1 MPCSDGGQGFDE
13 YAEGQR
19 RRADRTEAMLCAV
32 LSMLWKTQG
41 EVKFKELI
49 AQTNPTE
56 SGVSQWDIFHWWRNH
71 IAKDEA
77 RKRNEGLKKELEQRK
92 QEALKKLT
100 PDERKLLNLK

>member
-1 MPCSDGGQGFDE
+1 MPCSDGGWDVHD
-13 YAEGQR
+13 YAAGER

-77 RKRNEGLKKELEQRK
+77 RKQLEGLKREHEQRRA
-92 QEALKKLT
+92 EALKKLT
-100 PDERKLLNLK
+100 ADERKLLNLK